1 MESRTTER
9 FRKAYRGLLAEIQ
22 QQARDA
28 YRLWKHDPS
37 HPSLHFKKV
46 HNTLLIYSVRITL
59 GYRALGVKKNDAML
73 CFGLALMPNMTGCCR
88 NFE

>member
-1 MESRTTER
+1 MKSRTTEK
-9 FRKAYRGLLAEIQ
+9 FRKAYRSLPVEIQ

-46 HNTLLIYSVRITL
+46 HDTQPIYSVRISL
-59 GYRALGVKKNDAML
+59 GYRALGVKKDDAMIWFWIGPHAEYDRL
-73 CFGLALMPNMTGCCR
+73 LSQL
-88 NFE
+88 